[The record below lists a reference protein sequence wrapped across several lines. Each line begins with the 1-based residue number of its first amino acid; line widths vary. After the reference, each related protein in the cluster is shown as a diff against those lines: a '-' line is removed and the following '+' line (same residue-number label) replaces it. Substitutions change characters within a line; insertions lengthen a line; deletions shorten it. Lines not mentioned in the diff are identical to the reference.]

1 MTIQGLVRLLKQHII
16 WFMLFPC
23 LAAGTVYYFMRHETK
38 IYKTKATLYTGLT
51 SGYTLR
57 SAQEG
62 FQTDYS
68 AVSNAFDNILTT
80 LNSNQTLY
88 YVGLNLLSEHLQLT
102 KPTERQLSAAGFQ
115 RLQKEIPASLWQSLR
130 QPGDLGRVRVRMD
143 SLARSQTD
151 NPIRKLLV
159 ESDSYYSAD
168 HISKK
173 LKANRKNAS
182 DMLDLEYEADD
193 PAVAQQTLNLAV
205 AELNNRYTALKRGE
219 TNPVVTYY
227 EGKTK
232 DARRQLDNAESKLK
246 AFNVQ
251 HNVLNFAEE
260 LKNRSLNREALVSE
274 YNQEVMRNQAAK
286 ASMNALNQRMTQG
299 GSLLK
304 INTALTDKQAELTVA
319 EARLITA
326 RTNGQPQAVLDKYQA
341 KINQA
346 SEELKQIA
354 QNYFAADNTSESVPK
369 LKLVNEWLTKVLE
382 FEESGARMG
391 VVKKR
396 LDDYQ
401 AESTTFTPLE
411 SEQRQLTR
419 DMDLAEKEYLGLI
432 QSLNQANTHRQDIA
446 IDGSLSVLDPPA
458 FPISA
463 QAPKRL
469 LFSAIAAGA
478 GLVIAL
484 LLAAI
489 RFWTDKR
496 INSLEQAEQRIGR
509 TVTAVFPV
517 VKKFAPNS
525 RASRAAVGMFE
536 QIGNAINID
545 IDSQRVRT
553 YPALITLFSMRA
565 RQGKS
570 WFALGLAR
578 MYAESGETIAYLY
591 PRLTEADKKFEQEGI
606 VFLPYELHPNYMN
619 IREPDDLISTEDMVP
634 MSTFSKIILE
644 LPALVG
650 SPIPL
655 HLIKRSAVSIML
667 LTVHTIW
674 GRRDKQLFELYAKAV
689 KHPVLI
695 ALNKVEGGNNDAPTR
710 GDIEQ
715 GMVRTKRYTEPNMTA
730 STASATKKSLISNV
744 NES

>member
-1 MTIQGLVRLLKQHII
+1 M
-16 WFMLFPC
+16 
-23 LAAGTVYYFMRHETK
+23 
-38 IYKTKATLYTGLT
+38 
-51 SGYTLR
+51 
-57 SAQEG
+57 
-62 FQTDYS
+62 
-68 AVSNAFDNILTT
+68 
-80 LNSNQTLY
+80 
-88 YVGLNLLSEHLQLT
+88 
-102 KPTERQLSAAGFQ
+102 
-115 RLQKEIPASLWQSLR
+115 
-130 QPGDLGRVRVRMD
+130 
-143 SLARSQTD
+143 
-151 NPIRKLLV
+151 
-159 ESDSYYSAD
+159 
-168 HISKK
+168 
-173 LKANRKNAS
+173 
-182 DMLDLEYEADD
+182 
-193 PAVAQQTLNLAV
+193 
-205 AELNNRYTALKRGE
+205 
-219 TNPVVTYY
+219 
-227 EGKTK
+227 
-232 DARRQLDNAESKLK
+232 
-246 AFNVQ
+246 Q
-251 HNVLNFAEE
+251 HNVLNFAED

-304 INTALTDKQAELTVA
+304 INTALTDKQAELTAA
-319 EARLITA
+319 ESRLITA
-326 RTNGQPQAVLDKYQA
+326 RTNAQPQAVLDKLQA

-354 QNYFAADNTSESVPK
+354 QTYFAADNTSESIPK
-369 LKLVNEWLTKVLE
+369 LKLVDEWLTKVLE
-382 FEESGARMG
+382 YEESGARMG

-419 DMDLAEKEYLGLI
+419 DMDVAEKEYLGLI

-463 QAPKRL
+463 QAPKRW

-496 INSLEQAEQRIGR
+496 INSLEQAEQRIGSA
-509 TVTAVFPV
+509 VTAVFPV
-517 VKKFAPNS
+517 VKKFAPTS

-536 QIGNAINID
+536 QVGNAINID
-545 IDSQRVRT
+545 IDSQRVT
-553 YPALITLFSMRA
+553 AHPALITLFSMRA
-565 RQGKS
+565 KQGKS

-591 PRLTEADKKFEQEGI
+591 PRLTEADRKYEQEGI
-606 VFLPYELHPNYMN
+606 VFLPYDLHPNYMN
-619 IREPDDLISTEDMVP
+619 IREPDDLINAEDTLP
-634 MSTFSKIILE
+634 MSTFTKIILE

-674 GRRDKQLFELYAKAV
+674 GRRDKQLFALYAKAV

-695 ALNKVEGGNNDAPTR
+695 ALNKVEGERQRCADA
-710 GDIEQ
+710 G
-715 GMVRTKRYTEPNMTA
+715 
-730 STASATKKSLISNV
+730 
-744 NES
+744 